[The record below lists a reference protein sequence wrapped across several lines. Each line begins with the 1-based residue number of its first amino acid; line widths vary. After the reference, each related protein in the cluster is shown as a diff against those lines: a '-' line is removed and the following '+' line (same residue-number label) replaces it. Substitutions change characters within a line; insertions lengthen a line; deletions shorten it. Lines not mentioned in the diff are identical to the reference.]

1 MAEGCYNS
9 AMIQKLTETKY
20 YRYLKE
26 KSHIDHLPYIS
37 VGIISGIV
45 CCFYAKFFSYVEDLN
60 IRLMKSQ
67 GSFFFL
73 LSPILLSLSFLIITK
88 FAQGAA
94 GSGIPQVM
102 VCAEKEH
109 SHMARVFLSLKV
121 VVAKIVSSLI
131 ALLSGAAIG
140 REGPS
145 LQISAGI
152 AHSVGNYAK
161 KLGIKVKSE
170 QLLIA
175 GAASGLAAAFNTP
188 IGGVVYAVEELT
200 QEHVRSFKDTLLFAV
215 VIAGFTAQ
223 LIMGNYLYLG
233 IPEIHFTNALNNI
246 AIVSL
251 VAFLSGAMGS
261 LFSITLVKLIRWR
274 KSKTLGTQI
283 LIVCCVSAVLMSSY
297 FLFGER
303 TILSGKESINNVLFS
318 RNNLAIS
325 EMVMRFLSPLLS
337 SMTGIAGGVFAP
349 SLSAG
354 ATIGGVAS
362 EYLFPELRNTLGLCG
377 MIGFLTG
384 VTHTPITSFVLV
396 LEMTDR
402 HSAVLA
408 MMLSAVFSSLGSRVF
423 GKKSFYELSVDTIKE
438 SLPKKKD
445 QDS

>member
-1 MAEGCYNS
+1 MAGRCTIS
-9 AMIQKLTETKY
+9 AMIQKLTETKLY
-20 YRYLKE
+20 NYLKE

-45 CCFYAKFFSYVEDLN
+45 CCFYAKFFSYVEELN
-60 IRLMKSQ
+60 VHLMKSQ
-67 GSFFFL
+67 GSLFFL
-73 LSPILLSLSFLIITK
+73 LSPILLSLSFLIVMK
-88 FAQGAA
+88 FAQGAS

-109 SHMARVFLSLKV
+109 SDMASVFLSIRVIV
-121 VVAKIVSSLI
+121 VKIISSLI

-161 KLGIKVKSE
+161 RIGIKVKSE

-233 IPEIHFTNALNNI
+233 VPEIHFTNALNNI

-251 VAFLSGAMGS
+251 VAFVSGALGS
-261 LFSITLVKLIRWR
+261 LFSVMLAKLIRWR

-283 LIVCCVSAVLMSSY
+283 LIISTVAIVLVASY
-297 FLFGER
+297 LFLGER
-303 TILSGKESINNVLFS
+303 TILSGKESINNVLFTKDS
-318 RNNLAIS
+318 LSLS
-325 EMVMRFLSPLLS
+325 EMVMRFVSPLLS
-337 SMTGIAGGVFAP
+337 SMTGVAGGVFAP

-362 EYLFPELRNTLGLCG
+362 EYLFPELRNTLALCG

-408 MMLSAVFSSLGSRVF
+408 MMLAAVFSSLGSRVF

-438 SLPKKKD
+438 SLPKKGD
-445 QDS
+445 QPS

>member
-1 MAEGCYNS
+1 MAGNVTIS
-9 AMIQKLTETKY
+9 AMIQKLTETKFY
-20 YRYLKE
+20 LYLKE

-45 CCFYAKFFSYVEDLN
+45 CCFYAKFFAYVEELN
-60 IRLMKSQ
+60 VHLMQSQ
-67 GSFFFL
+67 GKFFFL
-73 LSPILLSLSFLIITK
+73 LSPVLLSLSFLIVAK
-88 FAQGAA
+88 FAQGAS

-109 SHMARVFLSLKV
+109 FNLASVFLNIKV
-121 VVAKIVSSLI
+121 IVVKIISSLL
-131 ALLSGAAIG
+131 ALFGGAAIG

-152 AHSVGNYAK
+152 AYNVGIYAQ

-200 QEHVRSFKDTLLFAV
+200 QEHVRSFKDTLLLAV
-215 VIAGFTAQ
+215 VIAGFSAQ

-233 IPEIHFTNALNNI
+233 VPEIHFTNALNNI

-251 VAFLSGAMGS
+251 VAFISGAMGS
-261 LFSITLVKLIRWR
+261 LFSVSLAKLIRWR
-274 KSKTLGTQI
+274 KTKTFTTQI
-283 LIVCCVSAVLMSSY
+283 LIVCCVGMILVASY
-297 FLFGER
+297 HFLGER
-303 TILSGKESINNVLFS
+303 TILSGKESINNVLFAKE
-318 RNNLAIS
+318 NLSIS
-325 EMVMRFLSPLLS
+325 EMAMRFLSPLLS

-408 MMLSAVFSSLGSRVF
+408 MMLAAVFSSLGSRVF

-438 SLPKKKD
+438 SLPKKGD